1 MILTWYSLSIKFLK
15 LTKNQNFILYQSKS
29 SFLTLHQTFQLIST
43 NQCELLEWIDLLI
56 HITGA
61 SRRLHQI
68 LDKFGPDLRLFHDE
82 IQPKVEQL
90 REMDANW
97 SQVSK
102 TMTKE
107 QKREIE
113 RFGYSPMT
121 NEQIELAY
129 KHRMKDEKGVT
140 EFLEKL
146 KGGWVFWGE
155 GNEV

>member
-1 MILTWYSLSIKFLK
+1 M
-15 LTKNQNFILYQSKS
+15 
-29 SFLTLHQTFQLIST
+29 
-43 NQCELLEWIDLLI
+43 
-56 HITGA
+56 
-61 SRRLHQI
+61 
-68 LDKFGPDLRLFHDE
+68 DKFGPDLRLFHDE

-146 KGGWVFWGE
+146 KGGWVF
-155 GNEV
+155 